1 MSPSSSDD
9 QTGDVIQFASGLD
22 LIGSDKGGE
31 GKLLISYGIND
42 CEGATFFLGMD
53 RVQELLIDV
62 QEGSEVVT
70 LMQQY
75 TSALLH
81 GTS

>member
-22 LIGSDKGGE
+22 LIGSDQGGE

-42 CEGATFFLGMD
+42 CEGATFFLSMD

-62 QEGSEVVT
+62 EEAHEVVS
-70 LMQQY
+70 LMQQH
-75 TSALLH
+75 TAKES
-81 GTS
+81 